1 MTSGKELDPIIISD
15 VREIAKKH
23 LPHQVWDYYR
33 TGADD
38 EHTLRRNEEA
48 FQQYAAEIAL
58 VFPQSSA
65 DSSRLILRPRVL
77 RDVSSIDTRT
87 TILGKRYDIPIAVA
101 PSAYQKL
108 AGGNGEVDVAR
119 ASFKLGTNVVLSTN
133 ATTTLEDVAE
143 AVPQRAPEY
152 PAPWFQLYFIQSRE
166 LTANLVQRAEKAGYE
181 ALVLTVDT
189 PILGNRIHERREP
202 LELPPGLSIANAQSR
217 KAGAISKA
225 GLILRAKTAAE
236 YKRLVDENAGTL
248 VDTSLGWTEVIPW
261 LRSHTKMKIVLKGIM
276 TSEDAE
282 LALEAGVDGIIV
294 SNHGGRQLDGIS
306 STIEALPEIVDV
318 IRGRIPVILDG
329 GITHGSDI
337 FKALALGADLC
348 LIGRTALWGLAW
360 NGQKGVEDV
369 LHILERE
376 LARTMALAGAA
387 SLKDIAKSMLGRA
400 KTNGFGIAKL

>member
-1 MTSGKELDPIIISD
+1 MTSGKELDPITISD

-23 LPHQVWDYYR
+23 LAPQAWDYYR

-48 FQQYAAEIAL
+48 FQQ
-58 VFPQSSA
+58 
-65 DSSRLILRPRVL
+65 LIIRPRVL
-77 RDVSSIDTRT
+77 RDVSIIDTGT

-119 ASFKLGTNVVLSTN
+119 ASFALGTNMILSSN

-143 AVPQRAPEY
+143 AVPRRAPEY

-166 LTANLVQRAEKAGYE
+166 LTAGLVQRAEKAGYE

-189 PILGNRIHERREP
+189 PILGNRLHERRKP
-202 LELPPGLSIANAQSR
+202 LELPPGMAMANAQSR

-225 GLILRAKTAAE
+225 GLILRAKTAAD
-236 YKRLVDENAGTL
+236 YKRLMDEHSGTL
-248 VDTSLGWTEVIPW
+248 VDNSLGWTEVIPW
-261 LRSHTKMKIVLKGIM
+261 LRSQTKMKLLLKGIM

-294 SNHGGRQLDGIS
+294 SNHGGRQLDGVS

-318 IRGRIPVILDG
+318 IRGRIPVIVDG
-329 GITHGSDI
+329 GITHGSDV

-348 LIGRTALWGLAW
+348 LIGRTALWGLSW

-400 KTNGFGIAKL
+400 KTEGFGIAKL

>member
-1 MTSGKELDPIIISD
+1 MMSIPFE
-15 VREIAKKH
+15 EM
-23 LPHQVWDYYR
+23 
-33 TGADD
+33 
-38 EHTLRRNEEA
+38 RRHFNSTKQDS
-48 FQQYAAEIAL
+48 FWY
-58 VFPQSSA
+58 FPNPLLTIL
-65 DSSRLILRPRVL
+65 RLILRPRVL

-87 TILGKRYDIPIAVA
+87 TVLGKRYDIPIAVA

-119 ASFKLGTNVVLSTN
+119 ASFALGSNVILSSN

-143 AVPQRAPEY
+143 AVPRRAPEY

-166 LTANLVQRAEKAGYE
+166 LTAGLVQRAEKAGYE

-202 LELPPGLSIANAQSR
+202 LELPPGMSMANAQSR
-217 KAGAISKA
+217 KAGSISKA
-225 GLILRAKTAAE
+225 NLLLRAKTAAE
-236 YKRLVDENAGTL
+236 YKRLVDENAGSL

-261 LRSHTKMKIVLKGIM
+261 LRSQTTMRIILKGIM

-282 LALEAGVDGIIV
+282 LALAAGVDGIIV
-294 SNHGGRQLDGIS
+294 SNHGGRQLDGVS

-318 IRGRIPVILDG
+318 VRGRIPVIFDG
-329 GITHGSDI
+329 GITHGSDV

-387 SLKDIAKSMLGRA
+387 SLKDISKSMLGRA